1 MRHARHGRHGAHGSW
16 GPWLLLAFATAAL
29 LLVVLPG
36 DPRGAVPGAGG
47 DDDGLRH
54 LHVLVAMTFAASSAG
69 VVLIR
74 LWRAQLR
81 REAAR
86 AQLLGLSHPMVRRPP
101 RVPTNGVS

>member
-1 MRHARHGRHGAHGSW
+1 MRYARHGRHRVHGGW
-16 GPWLLLAFATAAL
+16 GPWLLLAFVAAA
-29 LLVVLPG
+29 LLVVLLPG
-36 DPRGAVPGAGG
+36 HPRGAVPAAGG

-86 AQLLGLSHPMVRRPP
+86 AQLLGLTHPVVRRPP
-101 RVPTNGVS
+101 RVPSGGVS